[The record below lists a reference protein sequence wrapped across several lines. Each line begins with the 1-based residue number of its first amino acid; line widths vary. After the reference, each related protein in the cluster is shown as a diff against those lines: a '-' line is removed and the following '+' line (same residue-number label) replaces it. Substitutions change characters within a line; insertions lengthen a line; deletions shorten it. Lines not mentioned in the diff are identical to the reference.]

1 MRIAIGMG
9 MGVSIGRSRE
19 VELGVEGV
27 MGIVCDEA
35 GGSAVASTPRLMG
48 NP

>member
-35 GGSAVASTPRLMG
+35 GGSAVVSTPRLMG